1 MPALYRQTLDFMTHN
16 SDDTLKFKL
25 SEEQKE
31 DRARAERIRAEIFKR
46 QIRSEWSEFSNR
58 EQHAIEIFL
67 RSDCKNLTSGLP
79 NIIGKWSAGV
89 TFNPRRDAAGP
100 DGQKKPLGGSKLKR
114 VYDQVVTHPER
125 VQRCQ
130 ELKNAVGWTEPFN
143 YSTLVANANAIAKK
157 EPRVSKKK
165 SREREYAWRKRRQQ
179 GKPVK
184 NPSGSPY
191 ASEDEGSPPPQQ
203 PALARNNWRAP
214 MQNWQKVASQTQAQL
229 HTTMQNWQTQLAAE
243 IGRRNAARS
252 AAAQNMFDHSPAF
265 EAWQRQQH
273 RAAATQFPAASFPT
287 FEAWQQQQQRAATA
301 AAQFIPSFEQTQ
313 SPLPPS
319 PRNMPS
325 IVVPQFY
332 NPALDPAYELIPPQF
347 SFFEEWQQ
355 EQQRAAALKAAANK
369 AAANERRKASA
380 DAADRRQ
387 AAAAN
392 KVAAER
398 SRLQSLSLPFGVNS
412 NKNLNSIVRK
422 LAVERPLTREN
433 VAHINT
439 AVSRRR
445 SPNSNARQASSSA
458 APSSPYGS
466 VHHGAGINQ
475 ELFRR
480 SPSRNTQRQSP
491 AVSYSAAPSSS
502 YGSIQYGAGI
512 NKLLNKKNKV

>member
-16 SDDTLKFKL
+16 SDDTLQFKL

-203 PALARNNWRAP
+203 PAVARNTWRE
-214 MQNWQKVASQTQAQL
+214 VASQQAQL

-265 EAWQRQQH
+265 EAWQQY

-301 AAQFIPSFEQTQ
+301 AAQFIPSFEQRAQIIPTIQQTQ
-313 SPLPPS
+313 SPP
-319 PRNMPS
+319 
-325 IVVPQFY
+325 PQFY
-332 NPALDPAYELIPPQF
+332 
-347 SFFEEWQQ
+347 FEEWQQ
-355 EQQRAAALKAAANK
+355 EQEQRAAALKAAANK

-392 KVAAER
+392 KVAAAER